1 MTVKYGGLGIFLWSS
16 SCAEALYRKEKRKK
30 RIREFVSFEMG
41 NCISYPSSNI
51 LETKEGCGDLV
62 LCEENAVSNGILKLG
77 SAFSQQ
83 GSKGLNQDA
92 AIVYQVCFYGLIA
105 PNDLQTLVFFFPF
118 LYVFKGGI
126 SGLSLLFRYGIFL
139 EFE

>member
-1 MTVKYGGLGIFLWSS
+1 
-16 SCAEALYRKEKRKK
+16 
-30 RIREFVSFEMG
+30 MG